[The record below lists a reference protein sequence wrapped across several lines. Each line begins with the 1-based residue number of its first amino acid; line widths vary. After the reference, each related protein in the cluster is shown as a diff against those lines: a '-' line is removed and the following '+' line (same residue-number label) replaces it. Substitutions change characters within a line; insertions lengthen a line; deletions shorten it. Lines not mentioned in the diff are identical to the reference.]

1 MHDGCSG
8 SFKNGEEIALKVR
21 SMGFSEQPMPMAL
34 TITCVDCKNDFEM
47 ETYESICPHC
57 QMIYAVTP
65 CHAFDADNVMA
76 AGKNK

>member
-8 SFKNGEEIALKVR
+8 SFQSGEEILLKVR
-21 SMGFSEQPMPMAL
+21 NMGFAEQPMPMAL
-34 TITCVDCKNDFEM
+34 TLHCVECESDFEM
-47 ETYESICPHC
+47 ETYESVCPSC

-65 CHAFDADNVMA
+65 CHAFDVDNVMA